1 MESITFREGYQEPQ
15 SDTRGMSSSTRNH
28 EPSAWAHSPPA
39 CYWQQEQHPGQGCV
53 GTVVEEGHFP
63 WRSMTLKFHS
73 CVVAYLQG
81 LGQFGDWEFPQ
92 VNNTQSLVWWG
103 HFSPASLIK
112 AGMIS
117 EWVMLQ
123 ITALHLVT
131 GTPIPCVPG
140 RDALQQ
146 GPLSATPKHSDD
158 QRTKTN
164 CLQFK
169 SGSGMIDVLPLDRIT
184 ALPNHPIFPPSGSPI
199 WVLFKNGHSGFTVE
213 TIKNFP

>member
-1 MESITFREGYQEPQ
+1 
-15 SDTRGMSSSTRNH
+15 
-28 EPSAWAHSPPA
+28 
-39 CYWQQEQHPGQGCV
+39 
-53 GTVVEEGHFP
+53 
-63 WRSMTLKFHS
+63 
-73 CVVAYLQG
+73 
-81 LGQFGDWEFPQ
+81 
-92 VNNTQSLVWWG
+92 
-103 HFSPASLIK
+103 
-112 AGMIS
+112 
-117 EWVMLQ
+117 MLQ

-184 ALPNHPIFPPSGSPI
+184 ALPSHPIFPPSGSPI
-199 WVLFKNGHSGFTVE
+199 WVLFKNGHPGFTVE
-213 TIKNFP
+213 TIKNFPQGSPYIPCKVSGTRLHSAECSTSIFQSLQLCRGGELTFISQTEVSPWFHPELCCPPQPQGQKVVGCPAPGMP